1 MEDEPLFGLIA
12 TYGRQMKVADWPSFI
27 VRLFGYR
34 AGLSTGL
41 AYNLDRV
48 AEQTAESVG
57 MTGVQLASQLTLYP
71 YYASFCSDGLAQEL
85 LARMLKNRMGRQPGE
100 FEKFLQRPPMLRL
113 CRRCFNEDQS
123 KGIAARWRR
132 CHQLPG
138 AIVCPRHFELLWQ
151 APVRSHEQKVWPTP
165 SAVGDIQPISIKPDD
180 CHMIA
185 IHRVSEVS
193 AALLHGTTNSINL
206 HGDRDWIGVARNC
219 GYARSANTLDSRCLT
234 RDLIEF
240 YGKEYLDRCGLYPA
254 NKMNWVAG
262 RIRGQQ
268 VAAAALPNILLHV
281 FFERRGSE
289 ISDVWPTCPSRYAD
303 HGAFHPVEVRTRSK
317 GKYFC
322 YCRCGMSFT
331 TENIADSR
339 SRRVV
344 ISVYG
349 EPYAVRALQL
359 ADSGLSTAKIGIELG
374 VAKSTAR
381 LLAGR
386 AQRFARTPLKPVA
399 DLRALNW
406 SAAVEEA
413 TTLRAAIKSHSA
425 LYRQVRRFRPELL
438 EASQTKNDK
447 RKNADNA
454 IQAALI
460 RNADKAAGLV
470 IEENFCQLTRS

>member
-1 MEDEPLFGLIA
+1 MSIFLDAPMEDEPLFGLIA
-12 TYGRQMKVADWPSFI
+12 TYGRQMKVSDWRSFI

-41 AYNLDRV
+41 AYNLGRV
-48 AEQTAESVG
+48 AEHMVESVG
-57 MTGVQLASQLTLYP
+57 MTGVQLANQLTLYP

-85 LARMLKNRMGRQPGE
+85 LARMLKARMGRRPGE
-100 FEKFLQRPPMLRL
+100 FGNLLQRPPVLRL

-123 KGIAARWRR
+123 KGVAAWWRR

-138 AIVCPRHFELLWQ
+138 AIVCPRHFELLWE
-151 APVRSHEQKVWPTP
+151 APIRTLEQKVWPTP
-165 SAVGDIQPISIKPDD
+165 SAVRDVQQIGIKPDD

-185 IHRVSEVS
+185 IQRVSEVS
-193 AALLHGTTNSINL
+193 AALLHGTTNSVNSR
-206 HGDRDWIGVARNC
+206 GDHDWIGVARDC
-219 GYARSANTLDSRCLT
+219 GYARSSNTLDSGSLT

-240 YGKEYLDRCGLYPA
+240 FGEEYLDRCGLYPA
-254 NKMNWVAG
+254 NKMNWVVG

-289 ISDVWPTCPSRYAD
+289 ISDAWPTCPSRYAD
-303 HGAFHPVEVRTRSK
+303 HGASHPVEVRTRSK

-331 TENIADSR
+331 TENVADSR
-339 SRRVV
+339 SRKVR

-349 EPYAVRALQL
+349 EPYALRASEL

-381 LLAGR
+381 LLAR
-386 AQRFARTPLKPVA
+386 REQRFARTPLKPVA
-399 DLRALNW
+399 DQLALNW
-406 SAAVEEA
+406 SAVVEEA
-413 TTLRAAIKSHSA
+413 TTVRAAIKSHAA
-425 LYRQVRRFRPELL
+425 LYRQVRRFRPEHVDVL
-438 EASQTKNDK
+438 QTKNDR
-447 RKNADNA
+447 RKMPTMPC
-454 IQAALI
+454 
-460 RNADKAAGLV
+460 KPP
-470 IEENFCQLTRS
+470 